1 MDHSASEEGDLESG
15 GTGSEDE
22 LSSESIRY
30 NKPERNVFGR
40 LKSDFLGFE
49 GYDKDGNSW
58 SNYYKSGSSG
68 EVSYGTK
75 DLLIDK
81 DPEQVIERLPLLEKK
96 LMKEKRENS
105 IQKASKPPRPPKGPT
120 LDILDLKLVTEIS
133 ELSMK
138 RRARIKR
145 IKALKKM
152 KAKIASSS
160 SPSSSTSSSLT
171 CSLAAIVATL
181 FFLIVIFFQ
190 GFLSKNSSSTNFKGS
205 PEPAAAAQDQ
215 ISVRLFN
222 STTILLHPSGMSLQF
237 MSRQYLKILI
247 WISDH
252 MKKLAELLD
261 SSSYVK

>member
-190 GFLSKNSSSTNFKGS
+190 GINVISWSSYYFLSF
-205 PEPAAAAQDQ
+205 
-215 ISVRLFN
+215 
-222 STTILLHPSGMSLQF
+222 LL
-237 MSRQYLKILI
+237 Y
-247 WISDH
+247 
-252 MKKLAELLD
+252 
-261 SSSYVK
+261 